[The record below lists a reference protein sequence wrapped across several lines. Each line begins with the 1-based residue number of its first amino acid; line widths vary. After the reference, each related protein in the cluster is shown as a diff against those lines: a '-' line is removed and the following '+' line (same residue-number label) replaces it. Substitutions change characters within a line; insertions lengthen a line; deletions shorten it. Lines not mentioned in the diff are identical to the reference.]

1 MRSNPNDDHWSLGF
15 SFAERR
21 RIEMLNQAI
30 NILKEQTGIETT
42 EKDWGFESVTA
53 EREELDP
60 AIVQVSNTELPTL
73 VMNHLYVYVDQES
86 GKDYVVYFLTDIYSE
101 HEFIRGVLIEGK
113 LQWYLNGAADDKP

>member
-1 MRSNPNDDHWSLGF
+1 
-15 SFAERR
+15 
-21 RIEMLNQAI
+21 MLNQAI

>member
-1 MRSNPNDDHWSLGF
+1 MKSNPNDDYWSLGF
-15 SFAERR
+15 SFLKRG
-21 RIEMLNQAI
+21 RIEMLQQAI

-60 AIVQVSNTELPTL
+60 AIIHVSNRELPTL
-73 VMNHLYVYVDQES
+73 VMTHLSVYVDQES

-101 HEFIRGVLIEGK
+101 HEFTRGLLIEGK
-113 LQWYLNGAADDKP
+113 LQWDLNGASND